1 MPIRRAHAPVDDE
14 ALFRD
19 SVYEFADKEV
29 RPLSREMDD
38 EAKMPRALIDKMFE
52 LGIMGVEVPESHGG
66 AGARSSIPSSPSSR
80 CRVWIPRW
88 ACSSTCRTR
97 S

>member
-1 MPIRRAHAPVDDE
+1 MSQTLAHPPALTRLSDDE

-52 LGIMGVEVPESHGG
+52 LGIMGVEV
-66 AGARSSIPSSPSSR
+66 
-80 CRVWIPRW
+80 
-88 ACSSTCRTR
+88 
-97 S
+97 